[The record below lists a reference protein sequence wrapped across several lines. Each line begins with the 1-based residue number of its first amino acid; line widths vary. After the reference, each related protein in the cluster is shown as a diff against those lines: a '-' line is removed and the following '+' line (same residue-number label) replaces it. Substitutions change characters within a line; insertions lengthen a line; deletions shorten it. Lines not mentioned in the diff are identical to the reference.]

1 MTKIIPRFPIRSYFI
16 YSIVAKFVARATESP
31 RNPVNKGLFA
41 PKLFASKTACRATP
55 ASAAGGGSSEQGLA
69 PRSKF
74 AERERDERISGTA
87 RGVAKQLQVL
97 LPLPKKGPNRDTIRT
112 LFN

>member
-1 MTKIIPRFPIRSYFI
+1 MLWQEFGVGNPE
-16 YSIVAKFVARATESP
+16 AR
-31 RNPVNKGLFA
+31 G
-41 PKLFASKTACRATP
+41 ACRATP

-74 AERERDERISGTA
+74 AERERDVRISGTA

-97 LPLPKKGPNRDTIRT
+97 LPLPSKGYKKDIATENIDFIKVFSVFMGKISANGLNAQKRY
-112 LFN
+112 FS